1 MTRPFQEGPKVWQ
14 KPGLRGGDCG
24 SLEVWVTT
32 REALTAKNSRG
43 SSINLRTPSFDW
55 INDGAVPSH
64 NGNGFA
70 IADPAAVA
78 GVMMDP
84 SAFMGNPA
92 QFNPQ
97 FANPQQLAM
106 QNTPMR
112 NASPSFPN
120 AMYQTNSVIPSKRAR
135 PREDSIGQSPRQ
147 APGML
152 PTSRA
157 ETPQQS
163 PFPGYQPP
171 GMAQQQGGQPS
182 PYPHLQQNGS
192 ANATPSPI
200 MSNQMR
206 PGSVPQRV
214 STASPHPFSPAAQ
227 QFPQTSPVP
236 SEHGGNPQA
245 FMQQN
250 AFPQGFNPQF
260 TAQSPARPSP
270 SPNPM
275 GNPMMAQHMTQMQG
289 QLPQQ
294 IQQMPQ
300 QMQNPMAGQM
310 QNMMLQQQM
319 GQGRGAMDPQK
330 QQQLLYQMQMQQQR
344 SLQQQINAQNMMQI
358 APNTNLTPA
367 QIQAQAHVQAQV
379 QHQAQQRNMMAGRPG
394 VPNGQMP
401 PGGMRPQQG
410 IPAQQ
415 FLRQVPPAQFLNQ
428 LRAFFASSGQVM
440 DQTLPT
446 IGNQPIDLQALF
458 HAVMK
463 FGGYRA
469 VTQSNGWVQVSMALN
484 IHPQQ
489 VPAAPSHFKA
499 IYERWL
505 FKYEEMVK
513 MRMQQG
519 GMQKAPQMAPGT
531 PTKIMPPGQM
541 PGQMMQPGQPSPLQ
555 QGPMPS
561 PAKPPGGQQAG
572 MNGFPVHGQQPMM
585 PSQTH
590 QQRHSLSRSI
600 QATPTNE
607 DFSMQSPA
615 QGKPGSMSVPG
626 SAQAENQGMAE
637 ELAGTAKFAA
647 PFVTNPEEYMPSS
660 REHISYGGV
669 DASLIKVGQELQNAM
684 IDLPAAYELGNVDLH
699 AITKSLQSGIH
710 GEVRLALDVLARIT
724 ASDFHSFA
732 PTNTIPIPQIELKF
746 CPELV
751 EALVDCAEEQIE
763 LLAESSEE
771 ASNEIVISPYED
783 IVRACRIDRLTVKS
797 IPVHGSSEYDLER
810 AADRLI
816 CITTIFRNMS
826 WRDDNHPALADEA
839 VIKLLCVVIRY
850 MGTREMLLRSN
861 ANTLDIMKDLVTLL
875 SNIAGA
881 IEIPGREQAFCLLQ
895 FLLAFAPNPPPTMVN
910 GKLYFSVYD
919 PRSHPYLPHAVD
931 SLAKLLARD
940 EPNRT
945 HYTAI
950 FTNESMLN
958 TSPPCELLTRAFALA
973 IAPIPDCTKEPR
985 HPLPPLVEV
994 RKPIIMQGL
1003 LAADIMAGLAPEFDS
1018 GVARSWLASG
1028 NGFAQNLYALV
1039 RQISSLYE
1047 SQAMRPGRGPPKRD
1061 AELVYI
1067 SSVGINLIR
1076 RLCEKARDPHRPAG
1090 ESGIPPEILPARES
1104 VLQALQMHAREWTV
1118 EGMLTDLVAYAR
1130 LVR

>member
-1 MTRPFQEGPKVWQ
+1 M
-14 KPGLRGGDCG
+14 
-24 SLEVWVTT
+24 S
-32 REALTAKNSRG
+32 
-43 SSINLRTPSFDW
+43 W
-55 INDGAVPSH
+55 INDGGVPSH

-78 GVMMDP
+78 GVMMD
-84 SAFMGNPA
+84 SSFMGSPA

-182 PYPHLQQNGS
+182 PYPHLHQNGS

-236 SEHGGNPQA
+236 SEHGGNPQV

-260 TAQSPARPSP
+260 APAQSPARPSP

-275 GNPMMAQHMTQMQG
+275 GNPMMAQHMAQMQG

-294 IQQMPQ
+294 MQQMPQ
-300 QMQNPMAGQM
+300 PMQNPMAGPM

-330 QQQLLYQMQMQQQR
+330 QQQLLYQMQMQQR
-344 SLQQQINAQNMMQI
+344 SLQQQMNAQNMMQLP
-358 APNTNLTPA
+358 PNTNLTPA
-367 QIQAQAHVQAQV
+367 QLQVQAQVQAQV

-394 VPNGQMP
+394 GPNGQMP

-410 IPAQQ
+410 VPAQQ
-415 FLRQVPPAQFLNQ
+415 LLRQIPSAQFNQQ
-428 LRAFFASSGQVM
+428 LRNFMVQNGLPM
-440 DQTLPT
+440 DQTPPV
-446 IGNQPIDLQALF
+446 IGNQPIDLQTLF
-458 HAVMK
+458 HTVMK
-463 FGGYRA
+463 FGGYRGVA
-469 VTQSNGWVQVSMALN
+469 QSNAWAQVSLALN

-489 VPAAPSHFKA
+489 IPTAPSHLKV

-519 GMQKAPQMAPGT
+519 GMQKGPQMPPGT
-531 PTKIMPPGQM
+531 PTKVMPPGQM
-541 PGQMMQPGQPSPLQ
+541 QGQMMQPGQPSPLQ

-561 PAKPPGGQQAG
+561 PAKPPGVQQPG
-572 MNGFPVHGQQPMM
+572 VNGFPSAHPAHGQQPMM

-590 QQRHSLSRSI
+590 QQRHSISRSI

-607 DFSMQSPA
+607 DFSLQSPA
-615 QGKPGSMSVPG
+615 QGKSGSISLPS
-626 SAQAENQGMAE
+626 SAHKENQGMAA

-647 PFVTNPEEYMPSS
+647 PFATDPDEYMPSS
-660 REHISYGGV
+660 REHISFGGI
-669 DASLIKVGQELQNAM
+669 DAHLMRVGEDLQNAR

-699 AITKSLQSGIH
+699 ALTKSLQSGIH
-710 GEVRLALDVLARIT
+710 SEVRLALDVLARLT
-724 ASDFHSFA
+724 ASEFHSFS

-751 EALVDCAEEQIE
+751 EALVECAEEQIE

-771 ASNEIVISPYED
+771 ASNEILISPYED
-783 IVRACRIDRLTVKS
+783 IVRACRVDRLAIKNV
-797 IPVHGSSEYDLER
+797 PVHGSPEYDLDR

-816 CITTIFRNMS
+816 CITTIFRNLS
-826 WRDDNHPALADEA
+826 WREDNHQPLADDA
-839 VIKLLCVVIRY
+839 VIKLLCVAIRY
-850 MGTREMLLRSN
+850 MGTREMLLRN
-861 ANTLDIMKDLVTLL
+861 NTNTLDLMKDLVTLL

-895 FLLAFAPNPPPTMVN
+895 FLLAFAPNPPPTFAN
-910 GKLYFSVYD
+910 DKLYFSAYD

-950 FTNESMLN
+950 FTNDSALN
-958 TSPPCELLTRAFALA
+958 SAPPCELLTRAFALA

-1003 LAADIMAGLAPEFDS
+1003 LAADIMAGLAPEYES
-1018 GVARSWLASG
+1018 GVTRSWLASG
-1028 NGFAQNLYALV
+1028 NGFAQNLFTLI

-1047 SQAMRPGRGPPKRD
+1047 SQAMRPVRGQPKRD
-1061 AELVYI
+1061 TELVYI
-1067 SSVGINLIR
+1067 ASVGINLLR
-1076 RLCEKARDPHRPAG
+1076 RLCEKARDPHHPVG
-1090 ESGIPPEILPARES
+1090 EGGIPPEILPAKES
-1104 VLQALQMHAREWTV
+1104 FLHALQMQAREWST
-1118 EGMLTDLVAYAR
+1118 EGMLPDLVAYAR